1 MGASL
6 HKPPPS
12 PTSQQPAWTDDVWA
26 SAKDGSR
33 RVFCNRSLNMG
44 QVSSVGF
51 DMDYTLAQYRSET
64 FEGLAY
70 QSTLDKLVKYF
81 GYPSSLLDLEFDCTY
96 MARGLVIDKLRG
108 NILKVDR
115 HKYVKVAQHGFRPL
129 SREER
134 LGAYHASTDREGFGE
149 PDFVAIDTLFSLAEA
164 YMFAQL
170 VELKDEKEDSEELGV
185 LAEKP
190 YPQLY
195 NDIRAAV
202 DLCHRDGSLKQA
214 VADNPEKYI
223 HPDPGLRPMLEELR
237 MSGKKTFVV
246 TNSLWDFTTVVMNY
260 LLEGKTGDQKDAAW
274 LDLFDVVITG
284 SRKPAFY
291 RVGNPIFAV
300 DPGTGQLSN
309 TDDGTP
315 MAMVGVEMP
324 DAALAGAADGKVF
337 QGGSFPV
344 LHRILG
350 VESGAE
356 VLYVGDHIYGD
367 ILKSKKT
374 LGWRTML
381 VVPELEDE
389 LKVASE
395 QEDVGAALVSLRTKR
410 DALEDQIQRIQWL
423 LDRSKEAS
431 IAGGGGQSPRILAAA
446 EQEEYT
452 HQLEGLHAALAA
464 ARTEHTQRLGEF
476 HAAFHP
482 VWGSL
487 MKTGYQN
494 SQFASQVERF
504 ACLYSSHV
512 GNLRFYSPN
521 KSYRALQDEMPHDLL

>member
-1 MGASL
+1 
-6 HKPPPS
+6 
-12 PTSQQPAWTDDVWA
+12 
-26 SAKDGSR
+26 
-33 RVFCNRSLNMG
+33 MG

-51 DMDYTLAQYRSET
+51 DMDYTLAQYKAET
-64 FEGLAY
+64 FEALAY
-70 QSTLDKLVKYF
+70 RSTLDKLVRYF
-81 GYPSSLLDLEFDCTY
+81 GYPEFLMGLEFDCSY
-96 MARGLVIDKLRG
+96 MTRGLVIDKRRG

-115 HKYVKVAQHGFRPL
+115 HKYVKVAQHGFAQL

-134 LGAYHASTDREGFGE
+134 HTAYHASSAREEFGE
-149 PDFVAIDTLFSLAEA
+149 PDFVVIDTLFGLAEA

-170 VELKDEKEDSEELGV
+170 VELKDERGDARDLGA

-190 YPQLY
+190 YPQVY

-214 VADNPEKYI
+214 VADDPAKFI
-223 HPDPGLRPMLEELR
+223 HLDPGLRPMLEELR
-237 MSGKKTFVV
+237 LAGKKTFMI

-260 LLEGKTGDQKDAAW
+260 LVEGKTGDQKDAGW
-274 LDLFDVVITG
+274 LELFDVVITG

-291 RVGNPIFAV
+291 RTGNPMFAV
-300 DPGTGQLSN
+300 DPVTGQLSN

-324 DAALAGAADGKVF
+324 DAALVGDAEGKVF

-350 VESGAE
+350 VESGAD

-389 LKVASE
+389 LRVANA
-395 QEDVGAALVSLRTKR
+395 QKDVGAELLSLRTKR
-410 DALEDQIQRIQWL
+410 DAMEDQIQRIQWL
-423 LDRSKEAS
+423 LEHSTDSRGGGEGQ
-431 IAGGGGQSPRILAAA
+431 GGGGRALEVA
-446 EQEEYT
+446 EQQDYE
-452 HQLEGLHAALAA
+452 QQIEGLHVALATVQ
-464 ARTEHTQRLGEF
+464 REHTQRLSEF

-494 SQFASQVERF
+494 SQFASQVARF

-521 KSYRALQDEMPHDLL
+521 KSYRALQDEMPHDVL